1 MQSTQL
7 GCTDTTLVVSTLGC
21 KCPLLWQGWLVIAR
35 LHLTAANAPWPS
47 WASGHWRCGS
57 NDSTPII
64 ADTGA
69 CCLLLLLLLL
79 LLLRLS
85 CRCRRP
91 QPTVLVR
98 ASSGGDKSPATAA
111 ASPSSSTA
119 DDEEARIEAIEAA
132 SRKAG
137 SKTAARRQIPI
148 KNVTPRQQE
157 SAIGANRAEWKPG
170 QLFPEG
176 WEQMDLGE
184 KVTELYLGK
193 RGMLFWATEIA
204 WKGAIALGVAW
215 ALFRIGGAV
224 GLYQL
229 QGDLTMPPM

>member
-1 MQSTQL
+1 M
-7 GCTDTTLVVSTLGC
+7 VY
-21 KCPLLWQGWLVIAR
+21 
-35 LHLTAANAPWPS
+35 
-47 WASGHWRCGS
+47 
-57 NDSTPII
+57 
-64 ADTGA
+64 
-69 CCLLLLLLLL
+69 
-79 LLLRLS
+79 
-85 CRCRRP
+85 
-91 QPTVLVR
+91 
-98 ASSGGDKSPATAA
+98 SSSGDKSPAAATA
-111 ASPSSSTA
+111 SEV

-132 SRKAG
+132 GRKAR

-148 KNVTPRQQE
+148 RNVTPRQE
-157 SAIGANRAEWKPG
+157 ASSNRAEWKKG

-193 RGMLFWATEIA
+193 RGILFWATEIA

-229 QGDLTMPPM
+229 QGDLTPPPL